1 MGNMMTRFPSYAPTY
16 GSFPQYN
23 IWGESI
29 LMYFFV
35 IITTLALATV
45 SIMDTNASANSNAS
59 SVLPNMVPAV
69 QLPAVSGGK
78 GGNKKNHKSKH

>member
-1 MGNMMTRFPSYAPTY
+1 
-16 GSFPQYN
+16 
-23 IWGESI
+23 
-29 LMYFFV
+29 MYLFV

-45 SIMDTNASANSNAS
+45 SIMDTNASASS

-69 QLPAVSGGK
+69 QLPTVSGGK